1 MVGGPGSGKTELLVN
16 LAVEWIRSGNDPTRL
31 VLIVRSRA
39 SAVTAEARIAAK
51 LPEAHPGLFIQ
62 THERLARTVLA
73 RLGRGTAPGQVL
85 SRAGEWLAMG
95 EALRRAA
102 PSLPR
107 LGPLAEEPSST
118 NDALAVVSAAKRA
131 LVGPGLL
138 AQRLQ
143 NAPDTLREI
152 AVVAASYQ
160 DVLDQMKSYDPRDG
174 HGLAIDALVSDRA
187 AMSGW
192 ADLLLVDEAEDLSPA
207 QWLLL
212 RELSARLSPPQRL
225 VMAGHWSESTP
236 GFRGVSSESSSR
248 PFEEYF
254 PSELR
259 AQDWVLAEA
268 LPPWTVA
275 VALSLGLDLRE
286 SAPTTEVLELDF
298 VPRAAFRVA
307 AGAAIWVASDET
319 EEALAV
325 AREILRA
332 RLQGELDFSDVA
344 VLVRSSNRQLAPIR
358 AALDAVGVPYRMS
371 GGGEGAGS
379 PLVGVA
385 LNWLRVLSSPADSD
399 ALLEVLT
406 TGPRA
411 VPPAALAVLR
421 RAAGR
426 RNLSPA
432 RVFWDWVRGIGSAVD
447 LSGRERAEAEQWEL
461 LRVAGQPWLGMATG
475 VLQVSGR
482 QLTWDQLRRILGEV
496 ELASGLS
503 EQVLGDLEAAGI
515 LADFTRCAEATA
527 DMQSRL
533 GRTALTLADWLELIG
548 RAVRYAGGEVQPIA
562 DELRQ
567 EVSVMTIRQAKG
579 RRWARVFL
587 CGCALGTIPAPGDA
601 GGLLNPE
608 EVQEMVRFVPEM
620 EDVLSAGDR
629 QRDAEARL
637 FLVGLTRASG
647 ETTCTWPR
655 RSQRRGA
662 ERSPFLTAL
671 VEAGVKETAAP
682 QAQLVQREDLVT
694 ELALATAQ
702 SSPGVASPGLNRR
715 AAELRLALGPWDP
728 VADGA
733 ADLGSGISLS
743 ATSVAAWLACP
754 RQYLAYLLGPAS
766 ESDVNLTLGL
776 QAHRL
781 LELLHRER
789 PRWQE
794 DPLAFRKVAD
804 MLVRERVMPEVRA
817 ELRNEVE
824 VLFVNLWLDRLLAR
838 WERQIVAAGRDRVG
852 EPIAAEVFFDVPRQG
867 WRLRGKVDALWR
879 HPGGEVELIDYK
891 TSKDGLSDGA
901 VRKEVFGVPPDGPKQ
916 WQLPI
921 YQIAARSGGLAEKLP
936 EEVPELMRNWYVGT
950 DPGQRDPDPI
960 PASGFRMVR
969 GDAEP
974 GEVGTLS
981 DGELDRIE
989 RQLDQLAQAILEGR
1003 FPAQPRHQQRTCRD
1017 GRAGCSV
1024 SFWCDGEGSVGRG
1037 LPTPNPEL

>member
-39 SAVTAEARIAAK
+39 SAVAAEARIAAK
-51 LPEAHPGLFIQ
+51 LPEAHPGIFIQ

-73 RLGRGTAPGQVL
+73 RLGRGNSPGQVL

-138 AQRLQ
+138 AERLRD
-143 NAPDTLREI
+143 APDTLREI
-152 AVVAASYQ
+152 AVVAANYQ
-160 DVLDQMKSYDPRDG
+160 DVLDEMESHDPRDG
-174 HGLAIDALVSDRA
+174 HGLAIDALVSDRG

-212 RELSARLSPPQRL
+212 RELSARLTPPQRL

-259 AQDWVLAEA
+259 AEDWVLAGA
-268 LPPWTVA
+268 LPPWTVEA
-275 VALSLGLDLRE
+275 AASLGLDLRE
-286 SAPTTEVLELDF
+286 SAPTREVLEPDF

-307 AGAAIWVASDET
+307 ASAAIWVASDET

-344 VLVRSSNRQLAPIR
+344 LLVRSSNRQLAPIR
-358 AALDAVGVPYRMS
+358 AALNAVGVPYRIS

-399 ALLEVLT
+399 ALLEALA

-432 RVFWDWVRGIGSAVD
+432 RVFWDWVSGTGGTAD
-447 LSGRERAEAEQWEL
+447 LGGRERAEGEQWEL
-461 LRVAGQPWLGMATG
+461 LKAAGNPWLEVAASAP
-475 VLQVSGR
+475 QAPGR
-482 QLTWDQLRRILGEV
+482 QLAWDQVRRILSQV
-496 ELASGLS
+496 ELAAGLS
-503 EQVLGDLEAAGI
+503 DRALRDLEAAGI
-515 LADFTRCAEATA
+515 LADLSRCAEATA

-533 GRTALTLADWLELIG
+533 GRTALTLPDWLELIR
-548 RAVRYAGGEVQPIA
+548 RAVRYAGGEVQPA
-562 DELRQ
+562 SDELRQ

-579 RRWARVFL
+579 RRWSRVFL
-587 CGCALGTIPAPGDA
+587 CGCALGTIPGPGDA
-601 GGLLNPE
+601 GGLLNSE
-608 EVQEMVRFVPEM
+608 EVQEMVRCVPEM
-620 EDVLSAGDR
+620 EDVLSTGDR

-655 RSQRRGA
+655 RSQSRAA

-671 VEAGVKETAAP
+671 VEAGIKETAAP

-694 ELALATAQ
+694 ELALATPQ
-702 SSPGVASPGLNRR
+702 SAPAVGGPSLNRR
-715 AAELRLALGPWDP
+715 AAELLLALGPWDP

-733 ADLGSGISLS
+733 ADLGSVISLS

-754 RQYLAYLLGPAS
+754 RQYLAHLLGPAS
-766 ESDVNLTLGL
+766 DSDVNLTLGL

-781 LELLHRER
+781 LEMLHRER
-789 PRWQE
+789 PQWQD
-794 DPLAFRKVAD
+794 DPLAFRKAAD
-804 MLVRERVMPEVRA
+804 VLVRDRVMPEVRA
-817 ELRNEVE
+817 ELGNEVE
-824 VLFVNLWLDRLLAR
+824 VLFVNLWLDRLLTR

-867 WRLRGKVDALWR
+867 WHLRGKVDALWR

-891 TSKDGLSDGA
+891 TSKDDLSEVA

-921 YQIAARSGGLAEKLP
+921 YQIAARSGGLAEELP
-936 EEVPELMRNWYVGT
+936 DEVPALMRNWYVGV
-950 DPGQRDPDPI
+950 DPGRRDPDPI
-960 PASGFRMVR
+960 PASGFRMVG

-974 GEVGTLS
+974 SAVGTLS

-989 RQLDQLAQAILEGR
+989 RQLDQLALVILRGR

-1024 SFWCDGEGSVGRG
+1024 SFWCDGEESVGHG
-1037 LPTPNPEL
+1037 FPTPNPEL